1 MKTFLKSCVAA
12 AALTVA
18 IPSVHAAD
26 KSTTALSDTMNAG
39 YVLSANELIGQDV
52 LDAKDDKIAE
62 IDDLLVAKD
71 GKTVLAILSVGGFV
85 GIGDKLV
92 AVPYEKLTIGAN
104 RVTLAGSTEKSL
116 EAMPEFKY
124 RDDAEDYRWRQRYVT
139 RMDRTMETVNDEFS
153 EAWDKTKTEFRNL
166 KRATGDKWDE
176 AKLAFERAMDDL
188 EKSWDKATD

>member
-124 RDDAEDYRWRQRYVT
+124 RDDAEDYR
-139 RMDRTMETVNDEFS
+139 N
-153 EAWDKTKTEFRNL
+153 
-166 KRATGDKWDE
+166 G
-176 AKLAFERAMDDL
+176 
-188 EKSWDKATD
+188 